1 MLGKRLAFF
10 KRGARDVSFD
20 EAWLLNMFEAVWTG
34 DKDRYCFA
42 LLSQMSKADAADL
55 HFATCKAAW
64 TLGVSS

>member
-1 MLGKRLAFF
+1 
-10 KRGARDVSFD
+10 
-20 EAWLLNMFEAVWTG
+20 MFEAVWTG

-42 LLSQMSKADAADL
+42 LLSRMSKADAADL